1 LIGDGIIN
9 TSIAKKLI
17 MRMWEEDINPVQ
29 VVENEDLKQINDR
42 AFLDSI
48 ALEVIRNSE
57 RLVSDYRGGKL
68 QAMKAL
74 MGQAMGKTSGKANPV
89 IMEELLKSR
98 IKELTE

>member
-1 LIGDGIIN
+1 
-9 TSIAKKLI
+9 
-17 MRMWEEDINPVQ
+17 MWEDDINPAQ
-29 VVENEDLKQINDR
+29 VVENENLEQINDR
-42 AFLDSI
+42 EFLDNI
-48 ALEVIRNSE
+48 ALEIIKNSE

-74 MGQAMGKTSGKANPV
+74 MGQAMGKTLGKANPV